1 MASDNNN
8 GRTVNAIEKQGDN
21 LSRWV
26 KIVVVN
32 TFLIGFILVCLE
44 ILATRI
50 YPEFKDAYFTESI
63 TRGNPVHLHTLW
75 GHRVDVEQV
84 NDKLERS
91 ADDSRILFIGDSI
104 TYGYG
109 ISYDDTYHRKATRL
123 LEERGCNVVVHGLGR
138 LHSNLGTLMA
148 SDRKFI
154 IEDFDADLVVYQF
167 NVNDV
172 VLSHAPR
179 KRHTGELTLKERFEK
194 FRISYLN
201 RSTLLK
207 TVQAMAMRQYQ
218 KGKSAGL
225 VDTMLYA
232 PGEDEASYRLAWDL
246 FASTLV
252 QVKQELESRGIDFV
266 VVTIPESYRISNLG
280 IDNDFSVNPAGIT
293 VWPGEKA
300 GKLAVDMGMPAWDST
315 AAMQQFRQQH
325 QDVPLFFPNDA
336 NHPNR
341 AGHEVIGS
349 YLADM
354 IVSHGDIC
362 S

>member
-1 MASDNNN
+1 MGAVSKLDKNP
-8 GRTVNAIEKQGDN
+8 
-21 LSRWV
+21 SRWMKV
-26 KIVVVN
+26 IVVNILVA
-32 TFLIGFILVCLE
+32 GFILGCLE

-50 YPEFKDAYFTESI
+50 YPEFKDAYFTETI
-63 TRGNPVHLHTLW
+63 TRGNPVHLHAQW

-91 ADDSRILFIGDSI
+91 SDASRILFIGDSI

-109 ISYDDTYHRKATRL
+109 MPFNDAYHRKVAHL
-123 LEERGCNVVVHGLGR
+123 LEERGCNVFVHGLGR
-138 LHSNLGTLMA
+138 LHSNLDTLMK
-148 SDRKFI
+148 SDRQFI
-154 IEDFDADLVVYQF
+154 VEDYDADLVIYQF

-172 VLSHAPR
+172 ILSHAPR
-179 KRHTGELTLKERFEK
+179 KRHADELTLKERFEK

-207 TVQAMAMRQYQ
+207 TVQAMAMRQYK
-218 KGKSAGL
+218 KGKSTRLA
-225 VDTMLYA
+225 DMMPYA

-246 FASTLV
+246 FASTLM
-252 QVKQELESRGIDFV
+252 QVKQEFESRGIDFV
-266 VVTIPESYRISNLG
+266 VVTIPESYRISNLD
-280 IDNDFSVNPAGIT
+280 IDNDFSVNLAGIT
-293 VWPGEKA
+293 VWPGVKA
-300 GKLAVDMGMPAWDST
+300 GKLAVDMGTPAWDST
-315 AAMQQFRQQH
+315 AAMQKFRQQH
-325 QDVPLFFPNDA
+325 PDIQLFFPNDA

-354 IVSHGDIC
+354 IASHGDIC